1 MLDNQPGSS
10 EQSLV
15 EQMQAQRTAEQ
26 PELDEP
32 TGGTE
37 ETEVDNTDVSTD
49 HEDDSLELEPDGS
62 EDNHDIEEGEQG
74 EEVNQPAR
82 HTVKI
87 DGVES
92 EVDTDELVAG
102 YQRDSDYR
110 NKTMALA
117 EHTKAQDTEFG
128 VKLDALQSLIESEDK
143 DIDWDELAVS
153 NPEEYIRLEKQ
164 QKARQEALDK
174 GRGEQQEKFEAQQK
188 EHVQVEAN
196 KLFEVMGT
204 DWTADK
210 QKQSFE
216 AAENY
221 LTSIGVTPEEAKKVN
236 DHRLWQVIFDAA
248 KYHALQKT
256 KGRIVEEV
264 RKAPKSVKPGQRS
277 KPNESEQKQALSNL
291 RNASKRNEENAAVAL
306 MKANRKKGK

>member
-1 MLDNQPGSS
+1 MLDNLNGSS

-15 EQMQAQRTAEQ
+15 EQMQAKRNAEES
-26 PELDEP
+26 ELNEP

-37 ETEVDNTDVSTD
+37 EVETEIVETSTE
-49 HEDDSLELEPDGS
+49 HESEVITEEFSEDD
-62 EDNHDIEEGEQG
+62 HDIEEGEQD
-74 EEVNQPAR
+74 EEVNQPLR

-117 EHTKAQDTEFG
+117 EHTKTQDTQFG

-143 DIDWDELAVS
+143 DIDWDALAIED
-153 NPEEYIRLEKQ
+153 PTEYIKL
-164 QKARQEALDK
+164 QKLQEERKAALDK
-174 GRGEQQEKFEAQQK
+174 GRGEQKEKFDTQMTEYIAS
-188 EHVQVEAN
+188 EST
-196 KLFEVMGT
+196 KLFEVMGKE
-204 DWTADK
+204 WTTDK
-210 QKQSFE
+210 QKESFA
-216 AAENY
+216 AAESY
-221 LTSIGVTPEEAKKVN
+221 LTSVGISVEEANQVN
-236 DHRLWQVIFDAA
+236 DHRMWQIIFDAA
-248 KYHALQKT
+248 QFQELQKT

-277 KPNESEQKQALSNL
+277 KPNESAQNKALTNL
-291 RNASKRNEENAAVAL
+291 RNASKSNEENAAVAL
-306 MKANRKKGK
+306 MQARRKKGK